1 MSASPVRPRTKTQV
15 AADLADFISSSPSS
29 YHATATAAARFEAAG
44 FLQLDEREKWSL
56 EPGQSHYVIRDG
68 AIIAWRT
75 PAGKVGTAEAGAD
88 EASSDS
94 SELFSNSGGLPGT
107 VPGFRVFGSH
117 TDSPAFKLKP
127 GEEFTIEGTRQ
138 IGVEIYGGPL
148 LNSWLDRELALAGQL
163 SLADGSVVLAQTPPI
178 ARIPQLAIHLDRQVN
193 DGLTLDK
200 QRHTTPII
208 GLAGLA
214 EADVIEILAA
224 SAKVDPEQVVG
235 HDVYTIPVQSPG
247 LFGAQE
253 EFFAAPRLDNLLS
266 VHAGVSALVDVDAA
280 SLDSVALFAGFDH
293 EEIGS
298 SSRSGACGPFL
309 ADVTER
315 IIASLFP
322 GSTRSDYLAAL
333 ASSICVSS
341 DAGHAAHPNYPERHD
356 PHVRPRLGGGP
367 LLKLNAQQR
376 YATDAVGTAAWS
388 QACTAA
394 GVEYQDFVSNNAMPC
409 GSTIGPLTATRLGMT
424 TVDVGPAL
432 YSMHSARE
440 MVAIED
446 VVALGAA
453 AKAFLQ
459 G

>member
-1 MSASPVRPRTKTQV
+1 
-15 AADLADFISSSPSS
+15 
-29 YHATATAAARFEAAG
+29 
-44 FLQLDEREKWSL
+44 
-56 EPGQSHYVIRDG
+56 
-68 AIIAWRT
+68 
-75 PAGKVGTAEAGAD
+75 
-88 EASSDS
+88 
-94 SELFSNSGGLPGT
+94 
-107 VPGFRVFGSH
+107 
-117 TDSPAFKLKP
+117 
-127 GEEFTIEGTRQ
+127 
-138 IGVEIYGGPL
+138 
-148 LNSWLDRELALAGQL
+148 
-163 SLADGSVVLAQTPPI
+163 
-178 ARIPQLAIHLDRQVN
+178 
-193 DGLTLDK
+193 
-200 QRHTTPII
+200 
-208 GLAGLA
+208 
-214 EADVIEILAA
+214 
-224 SAKVDPEQVVG
+224 
-235 HDVYTIPVQSPG
+235 
-247 LFGAQE
+247 
-253 EFFAAPRLDNLLS
+253 
-266 VHAGVSALVDVDAA
+266 AGVNALVDVDAQA
-280 SLDSVALFAGFDH
+280 LDSIALFAGFDH

-298 SSRSGACGPFL
+298 NSRSGACGPFL

-315 IIASLFP
+315 IIASAFP
-322 GSTRSDYLAAL
+322 TSTRSDYLTAL

-394 GVEYQDFVSNNAMPC
+394 GVEYQNFVSNNAMPC

-440 MVAIED
+440 MVAIDD

>member
-1 MSASPVRPRTKTQV
+1 MSTAPVRPRTNAQITT
-15 AADLADFISSSPSS
+15 DLTNFISSSPSS
-29 YHATATAAARFEAAG
+29 YHATATSAARLEAAG
-44 FLQLDEREKWSL
+44 FLRLDERESWAL
-56 EPGQSHYVIRDG
+56 EAGQGAFVVRDG

-75 PAGKVGTAEAGAD
+75 PASAGTSAGAS
-88 EASSDS
+88 A
-94 SELFSNSGGLPGT
+94 GT
-107 VPGFRVFGSH
+107 SAGTIPGFRVFGSH

-127 GEEFTIEGTRQ
+127 GEEFTAEGMRQ
-138 IGVEIYGGPL
+138 VGVEIYGGPL

-163 SLADGSVVLAQTPPI
+163 SLADGSVVLAQTPAI

-208 GLAGLA
+208 GLADLA

-224 SAKVDPEQVVG
+224 SAEVGPEQVVG
-235 HDVYTIPVQSPG
+235 HDVYTIPVQTPA
-247 LFGAQE
+247 LFGAAE

-266 VHAGVSALVDVDAA
+266 VHAGVNALIDVDAD
-280 SLDSVALFAGFDH
+280 SLDAVALFAGFDH

-298 SSRSGACGPFL
+298 NSRSGASGPFL

-315 IIASLFP
+315 IIASLNP
-322 GSTRSDYLAAL
+322 ASTRSDYLAAL

-394 GVEYQDFVSNNAMPC
+394 GVEYQNFVSNNAMPC

-440 MVAIED
+440 MVAIDD
-446 VVALGAA
+446 VVSLGAA
-453 AKAFLQ
+453 ARAFLQ

>member
-1 MSASPVRPRTKTQV
+1 MRSRTKTQV
-15 AADLADFISSSPSS
+15 ATDLTDFISSSPSS
-29 YHATATAAARFEAAG
+29 YHATATAAARLEAAG
-44 FLQLDEREKWSL
+44 FCRLNERKVWSL
-56 EPGQSHYVIRDG
+56 EPGQGHYVIRDG

-75 PAGKVGTAEAGAD
+75 PAGKADAAETD
-88 EASSDS
+88 ASEQSD
-94 SELFSNSGGLPGT
+94 NSGGRLT
-107 VPGFRVFGSH
+107 TIPGFRVFGSH

-127 GEEFTIEGTRQ
+127 GDEFTTEGTRQ

-163 SLADGSVVLAQTPPI
+163 SLADGSVILAQTPPI

-208 GLAGLA
+208 GLADLA

-224 SAKVDPEQVVG
+224 SAEVDPEQVVG

-266 VHAGVSALVDVDAA
+266 VHAGVNALVDVDAA
-280 SLDSVALFAGFDH
+280 SLDSIALFAGFDH

-298 SSRSGACGPFL
+298 NSRSGACGPLL

-322 GSTRSDYLAAL
+322 GSTRSEYLAAL

-388 QACTAA
+388 QACAAA
-394 GVEYQDFVSNNAMPC
+394 GVEYQNFVSNNAMPC

-440 MVAIED
+440 MVAISD

-453 AKAFLQ
+453 ATTFLQ
-459 G
+459 GA

>member
-1 MSASPVRPRTKTQV
+1 MRSRTKTQV
-15 AADLADFISSSPSS
+15 AADLTDFISSSPSS
-29 YHATATAAARFEAAG
+29 YHATATAAARLEAAG
-44 FLQLDEREKWSL
+44 FCRLNERKVWSL
-56 EPGQSHYVIRDG
+56 EPGQGHYVIRDG

-75 PAGKVGTAEAGAD
+75 PAGKADAAETD
-88 EASSDS
+88 ASEQSD
-94 SELFSNSGGLPGT
+94 NSGGRLT
-107 VPGFRVFGSH
+107 TIPGFRVFGSH

-127 GEEFTIEGTRQ
+127 GDEFTTEGTRQ

-163 SLADGSVVLAQTPPI
+163 SLADGSVILAQTPPI

-208 GLAGLA
+208 GLADLA

-224 SAKVDPEQVVG
+224 SAEVHPEQVVG

-266 VHAGVSALVDVDAA
+266 VHAGVNALVDVDAA
-280 SLDSVALFAGFDH
+280 SLDSIALFAGFDH

-298 SSRSGACGPFL
+298 NSRSGACGPLL

-322 GSTRSDYLAAL
+322 GSTRSEYLAAL

-388 QACTAA
+388 QACAAA
-394 GVEYQDFVSNNAMPC
+394 GVEYQNFVSNNAMPC

-440 MVAIED
+440 MVAISD

-453 AKAFLQ
+453 ATTFLQ
-459 G
+459 GA

>member
-1 MSASPVRPRTKTQV
+1 MSTSPVRSRTKTQV
-15 AADLADFISSSPSS
+15 AADLTDFISSSPSS
-29 YHATATAAARFEAAG
+29 YHATATAAARLEAAG
-44 FLQLDEREKWSL
+44 FCRLNERKVWSL
-56 EPGQSHYVIRDG
+56 EPGQGHYVIRDG

-75 PAGKVGTAEAGAD
+75 PAGKADAAETD
-88 EASSDS
+88 ASEQSD
-94 SELFSNSGGLPGT
+94 NSGGRLT
-107 VPGFRVFGSH
+107 TIPGFRVFGSH

-127 GEEFTIEGTRQ
+127 GDEFTTEGTRQ

-163 SLADGSVVLAQTPPI
+163 SLADGSVILAQTPPI

-208 GLAGLA
+208 GLADLA

-224 SAKVDPEQVVG
+224 SAEVDPEQVVG

-266 VHAGVSALVDVDAA
+266 VHAGVNALVDVDAA
-280 SLDSVALFAGFDH
+280 SLDSIALFAGFDH

-298 SSRSGACGPFL
+298 NSRSGACGPLL

-322 GSTRSDYLAAL
+322 GSTRSEYLAAL

-388 QACTAA
+388 QACAAA
-394 GVEYQDFVSNNAMPC
+394 GVEYQNFVSNNAMPC

-440 MVAIED
+440 MVAISD

-453 AKAFLQ
+453 ATTFLQ
-459 G
+459 GA

>member
-1 MSASPVRPRTKTQV
+1 MRSRTKTQV
-15 AADLADFISSSPSS
+15 AADLTDFISSSPSS
-29 YHATATAAARFEAAG
+29 YHATATAAARLEAAG
-44 FLQLDEREKWSL
+44 FCRLNERKVWSL
-56 EPGQSHYVIRDG
+56 EPGQGHYVIRDG

-75 PAGKVGTAEAGAD
+75 PAGKADAAETD
-88 EASSDS
+88 ASEQSD
-94 SELFSNSGGLPGT
+94 NSGGRLT
-107 VPGFRVFGSH
+107 TIPGFRVFGSH

-127 GEEFTIEGTRQ
+127 GDEFTTEGTRQ

-200 QRHTTPII
+200 PRHTTPII
-208 GLAGLA
+208 GLADLA

-224 SAKVDPEQVVG
+224 SAEVDPEQVVG

-266 VHAGVSALVDVDAA
+266 VHAGVNALVDVDAA
-280 SLDSVALFAGFDH
+280 SLDSIALFAGFDH

-298 SSRSGACGPFL
+298 NSRSGACGPLL

-322 GSTRSDYLAAL
+322 GSTRSEYLAAL

-388 QACTAA
+388 QACAAA
-394 GVEYQDFVSNNAMPC
+394 GVEYQNFVSNNAMPC

-424 TVDVGPAL
+424 TGDVGPAL

-440 MVAIED
+440 MVAISD

-453 AKAFLQ
+453 ATTFLQ
-459 G
+459 GA

>member
-1 MSASPVRPRTKTQV
+1 MRSRTKTQV
-15 AADLADFISSSPSS
+15 AADLTDFISSSPSS
-29 YHATATAAARFEAAG
+29 YHATATAAARLEAAG
-44 FLQLDEREKWSL
+44 FCRLNERKVWSL
-56 EPGQSHYVIRDG
+56 EPGQGHYVIRDG

-75 PAGKVGTAEAGAD
+75 PAGKADAAETD
-88 EASSDS
+88 ASEQSD
-94 SELFSNSGGLPGT
+94 NSGGRLT
-107 VPGFRVFGSH
+107 TIPGFRVFGSH

-127 GEEFTIEGTRQ
+127 GDEFTTEGTRQ

-163 SLADGSVVLAQTPPI
+163 SLADGSVILAQTPPI

-208 GLAGLA
+208 GLADLA

-224 SAKVDPEQVVG
+224 SAEVDPEQVVG

-266 VHAGVSALVDVDAA
+266 VHAGVNALVDVDAA
-280 SLDSVALFAGFDH
+280 SLDSIALFAGFDH

-298 SSRSGACGPFL
+298 NSRSGACGPLL

-322 GSTRSDYLAAL
+322 GSTRSEYLAAL

-388 QACTAA
+388 QACAAA
-394 GVEYQDFVSNNAMPC
+394 GVEYQNFVSNNAMPC

-440 MVAIED
+440 MVAISD

-453 AKAFLQ
+453 ATTFLQ
-459 G
+459 GA

>member
-1 MSASPVRPRTKTQV
+1 MSTSPVRSRTKTQV
-15 AADLADFISSSPSS
+15 AADLTDFISSSPSS
-29 YHATATAAARFEAAG
+29 YHATATAAARLEAAG
-44 FLQLDEREKWSL
+44 FCRLNERKVWSL
-56 EPGQSHYVIRDG
+56 EPGQGHYVIRDG

-75 PAGKVGTAEAGAD
+75 PAGKADAAETD
-88 EASSDS
+88 ASEQSD
-94 SELFSNSGGLPGT
+94 NSGGRLT
-107 VPGFRVFGSH
+107 TIPGFRVFGSH

-127 GEEFTIEGTRQ
+127 GDEFTTEGTRQ

-208 GLAGLA
+208 GLADLA

-224 SAKVDPEQVVG
+224 SAEVDPEQVVG

-266 VHAGVSALVDVDAA
+266 VHAGVNALVDVDAA
-280 SLDSVALFAGFDH
+280 SLDSIALFAGFDH

-298 SSRSGACGPFL
+298 NSRSGACGPLL

-322 GSTRSDYLAAL
+322 GSTRSEYLAAL

-388 QACTAA
+388 QACAAA
-394 GVEYQDFVSNNAMPC
+394 GVEYQNFVSNNAMPC

-440 MVAIED
+440 MVAISD

-453 AKAFLQ
+453 ATTFLQ
-459 G
+459 GA

>member
-1 MSASPVRPRTKTQV
+1 MSTSPVRSRTKTQV
-15 AADLADFISSSPSS
+15 AADLTDFISSSPSS
-29 YHATATAAARFEAAG
+29 YHATATAAARLEAAG
-44 FLQLDEREKWSL
+44 FCRLNERKVWSL
-56 EPGQSHYVIRDG
+56 EPGQGHYVIRDG

-75 PAGKVGTAEAGAD
+75 PAGKADAAETD
-88 EASSDS
+88 ASEQSD
-94 SELFSNSGGLPGT
+94 NSGGRLT
-107 VPGFRVFGSH
+107 TIPGFRVFGSH

-127 GEEFTIEGTRQ
+127 GDEFTTEGTRQ

-208 GLAGLA
+208 GLADLA

-224 SAKVDPEQVVG
+224 SAEVDPEQVVG

-266 VHAGVSALVDVDAA
+266 VHAGVNALVDVDAA
-280 SLDSVALFAGFDH
+280 SLDSIALFAGFDH

-298 SSRSGACGPFL
+298 NSRSGACGPFL

-322 GSTRSDYLAAL
+322 GS
-333 ASSICVSS
+333 
-341 DAGHAAHPNYPERHD
+341 
-356 PHVRPRLGGGP
+356 
-367 LLKLNAQQR
+367 
-376 YATDAVGTAAWS
+376 
-388 QACTAA
+388 
-394 GVEYQDFVSNNAMPC
+394 
-409 GSTIGPLTATRLGMT
+409 
-424 TVDVGPAL
+424 
-432 YSMHSARE
+432 
-440 MVAIED
+440 
-446 VVALGAA
+446 
-453 AKAFLQ
+453 
-459 G
+459 

>member
-1 MSASPVRPRTKTQV
+1 MSDSHPRPDLAAET
-15 AADLADFISSSPSS
+15 AADLSDFVSASPSS
-29 YHATATAAARFEAAG
+29 YHAVDTAATRLEQAG
-44 FLQLDEREKWSL
+44 FSRLDESTSWALS
-56 EPGQSHYVIRDG
+56 PGSGHYVVRDG
-68 AIIAWRT
+68 ALIAWINPTT
-75 PAGKVGTAEAGAD
+75 PAEA
-88 EASSDS
+88 
-94 SELFSNSGGLPGT
+94 

-127 GEEFTIEGTRQ
+127 GAEYTAEGMRQ
-138 IGVEIYGGPL
+138 VGVEIYGGPL
-148 LNSWLDRELALAGQL
+148 LNSWLDRELAFAGRL
-163 SLADGSVVLAQTPPI
+163 SLADGTVALARTGPI

-200 QRHTTPII
+200 QRHTAPVI
-208 GLAGLA
+208 GLADLA
-214 EADVIEILAA
+214 EADIVELLAA
-224 SAKVDPEQVVG
+224 SAEVDPETVVG
-235 HDVYTIPVQSPG
+235 HDVYTIPAQEPSR
-247 LFGAQE
+247 FGAAE
-253 EFFAAPRLDNLLS
+253 EFFASPRLDNLLS
-266 VHAGVSALVDVDAA
+266 VHAGVTALTNLDADGLEA
-280 SLDSVALFAGFDH
+280 IALFAAFDH

-298 SSRSGACGPFL
+298 NSRSGACGPFL

-315 IIASLFP
+315 IIASLLP
-322 GSTRSDYLAAL
+322 NSTRSDYLTSL
-333 ASSICVSS
+333 ASSVCVSS

-376 YATDAVGTAAWS
+376 YATDAVGTAVWS
-388 QACTAA
+388 RACAAA

-440 MVAIED
+440 MVAVSD

-453 AKAFLQ
+453 AKTFLQ
-459 G
+459 GV